1 MDDATADPSMR
12 LPLTLLVTCKD
23 ERANIGPCI
32 DSACAIADEVLIADS
47 GSTDGTLE
55 YVRARG
61 DCRIIEREYVT
72 AGDFKNWALPQARYD
87 WVLVLDADERATPE
101 LRDEIRDILC
111 NTPQHDGYFIRRANH
126 LMGHKVRYSDWG
138 RDWVLRLF
146 RREVCHFDGPSDHG
160 SVHVRTGNAGRL
172 RYPMEHYTIWTWE
185 QYLKKFDRYTRIQA
199 EQWRET
205 NRPASFWRMAFQ
217 PPLRFLRDY
226 VLHLGFLEG
235 AKGLQ
240 LAWMSAFYTFMKQ
253 ARLWEE
259 RHGLKQVEV
268 EPEAIARAERRTR
281 DAA

>member
-1 MDDATADPSMR
+1 MA

-32 DSACAIADEVLIADS
+32 DSARAVADEVLAADS

-55 YVRARG
+55 YLRARG
-61 DCRIIEREYVT
+61 DCRVIEREYVT
-72 AGDFKNWALPQARYD
+72 AGDFKNWALPQASHD

-101 LRDEIRDILC
+101 LVAEIRELLARS
-111 NTPQHDGYFIRRANH
+111 PRHDAYSIRRANH

-138 RDWVLRLF
+138 RDWVVRLF
-146 RREVCHFDGPSDHG
+146 RRDVCHFDGPSDHG
-160 SVHVRTGNAGRL
+160 SVQVPTGNLGRL
-172 RYPMEHYTIWTWE
+172 RHPINHYTIWTWE
-185 QYLKKFDRYTRIQA
+185 QYLRKFDRYTRVQA
-199 EQWRET
+199 EQWNAEAR
-205 NRPASFWRMAFQ
+205 RPSFLRMALR

-235 AKGLQ
+235 ARGLQ

-253 ARLWEE
+253 ARLWEQA
-259 RHGLKQVEV
+259 RGLKQADV
-268 EPEAIARAERRTR
+268 EPEAMRAAERRGR